1 MSLFMLFQG
10 VCHQILP
17 PQLDMFPTIRIS
29 AAAEFES
36 LLAENRWI
44 CGRLSSEH
52 CSVCCTPCKRHWNLS
67 ETRKL
72 MTFQN
77 EINFKLHTCHSSIF
91 FENTWITEGLACA
104 NVAKSATKKKLQQQL
119 TWSVYIAAAF
129 QRWTT
134 TGVCWR
140 FPMMMASTSGYAIDS
155 LVVWEGISCFKR
167 WFNICT
173 VCLYIYI
180 NIYIFSSIYIP
191 IISIISIKQQAYQS
205 KIWI

>member
-52 CSVCCTPCKRHWNLS
+52 CSVCCTPCKRHGRIYWRLGCLWNS
-67 ETRKL
+67 K
-72 MTFQN
+72 N

-91 FENTWITEGLACA
+91 FENTWINEGLTCA
-104 NVAKSATKKKLQQQL
+104 NVCKKCNKQTK
-119 TWSVYIAAAF
+119 TS
-129 QRWTT
+129 TT
-134 TGVCWR
+134 VVAVGFLIDLERLHCRCFSKVDNNRGVL
-140 FPMMMASTSGYAIDS
+140 AVSNDDG
-155 LVVWEGISCFKR
+155 
-167 WFNICT
+167 
-173 VCLYIYI
+173 LYLRLLCHR
-180 NIYIFSSIYIP
+180 
-191 IISIISIKQQAYQS
+191 
-205 KIWI
+205 

>member
-104 NVAKSATKKKLQQQL
+104 NVAKSATKKNFNNNWPGAFTLPLLFKGGQQPGC
-119 TWSVYIAAAF
+119 VGGF
-129 QRWTT
+129 QWWWPLPQVMPSIVWWF
-134 TGVCWR
+134 GK
-140 FPMMMASTSGYAIDS
+140 GYH
-155 LVVWEGISCFKR
+155 V
-167 WFNICT
+167 
-173 VCLYIYI
+173 
-180 NIYIFSSIYIP
+180 
-191 IISIISIKQQAYQS
+191 
-205 KIWI
+205 